1 MNISTKTFGVL
12 ATGQKT
18 RLYTLTAGDL
28 SLSISTLG
36 AAWTALTVPSRK
48 TGAEDVLL
56 GFPTLAG
63 YAGANPFFGATVGRF
78 ANRIGGAA
86 FTLGG
91 KRYALARNDGEH
103 SLHGGRVGFDKRVWA
118 AEAYEERGGVFVRFE
133 LDSPDGEEGY
143 PGRLRAAVTYGLT
156 PANEISVDYAATVD
170 APCPVNFTNHSY
182 FNLAGAG
189 KGDVLSHEVALN
201 AASYLEVD
209 AGLIPTGKLLPV
221 AGGPFDFRARKVVK
235 RDIAAA
241 GGGYD
246 HCFVVDGEPGVLRP
260 CAEVTEATSGRR
272 MRMLTTQPGI
282 QFYTGNMLPDLVG
295 KLGAAYHKHSGFCL
309 ETQHFPDAPNQER
322 FPSALYRAGEPF
334 ASTTAYRFSTR

>member
-246 HCFVVDGEPGVLRP
+246 HCFVVDGEPGKLRS
-260 CAEVTEATSGRR
+260 CGEVWEESSGRS
-272 MRMLTTQPGI
+272 MKVFTTHPGA
-282 QFYTGNMLPDLVG
+282 QFYTGNMLTPTLG
-295 KLGAAYHKHSGFCL
+295 KAGSEYDKHSGFCL
-309 ETQHFPDAPNQER
+309 ETQHFPDSPNRPE
-322 FPSALYRAGEPF
+322 FPSAVFGPDRDYYEKTVF
-334 ASTTAYRFSTR
+334 AFDW